1 MRSLTGL
8 ILGTA
13 LAACL
18 SAPAGAAITSEFVVG
33 GKVAAENA
41 WPWQVRLLDTADVN
55 SGFCGGSFITEQWI
69 LTAAHCLVDDGP
81 DGGLVPRAAP
91 VFVGYGSTHQS
102 QLKIAPAEAIFVHPD
117 YLEGYVADVALIKLA
132 EPVSGAQWIEIA
144 TPNRESA
151 LTQPGSKVTV
161 TGWGAVWDFA
171 GFEESAWLRDGRKV
185 VAPRG
190 LLSAGDLLSPDDLR
204 EVEMD
209 LIDYSECNAS
219 YEAFGEAIGDPN
231 QFVASTEICAGAPEG
246 AKDSCYGDS
255 GGPLVAKADN
265 QQGWVQVGVV
275 SWGVQCGNPSLPGIY
290 SRISQFY
297 DWVRNTVL
305 DN

>member
-33 GKVAAENA
+33 GKVAADGA
-41 WPWQVRLLDTADVN
+41 WPWQVRLLDVADVN
-55 SGFCGGSFITEQWI
+55 SGFCGGSFITEQWV
-69 LTAAHCLVDDGP
+69 LTAAHCLVDEGDS
-81 DGGLVPRAAP
+81 GLIPRQAP
-91 VFVGYGSTHQS
+91 VFVGYGSSYQS
-102 QLKIAPAEAIFVHPD
+102 KLQIADVEAIFVNPD
-117 YLEGYVADVALIKLA
+117 YLEGYVADIALIKLA
-132 EPVSGAQWIEIA
+132 APVPNAAWIEIA
-144 TPNRESA
+144 TPDREA
-151 LTQPGSKVTV
+151 DLTQPGDQLTV

-171 GFEESAWLRDGRKV
+171 GFEESAWLKDGRKM

-190 LLSAGDLLSPDDLR
+190 LLSAGDLLSPDQLR
-204 EVEMD
+204 EVQID
-209 LIDYSECNAS
+209 LIDLNECNAS
-219 YEAFGEAIGDPN
+219 YEAFGEAIGDTN
-231 QFVASTEICAGAPEG
+231 QFVASTEMCAGAPEG

-255 GGPLVAKADN
+255 GGPLVAPADN
-265 QQGWVQVGVV
+265 AQGWIQVGIV

-297 DWVRNTVL
+297 DWVRDTVVS
-305 DN
+305 N